1 LNKLQYIDK
10 IPTSVEL
17 PNTAFYLERILL
29 LFMFLTQIQII
40 RSELVVALISLPI
53 GFLVVAKEVLEYNSC
68 LFFDSELSISYMIEI
83 VKYFNQYYDFG
94 WDMGEIDNSIE

>member
-1 LNKLQYIDK
+1 MKEYIDK

-17 PNTAFYLERILL
+17 PNTAFYLEKILS

-53 GFLVVAKEVLEYNSC
+53 GFLVVAKEVLEYIPAYS
-68 LFFDSELSISYMIEI
+68 LI
-83 VKYFNQYYDFG
+83 VNYQLV
-94 WDMGEIDNSIE
+94 I